1 MLILLPNL
9 NVSKRLCMDNAHR
22 RSVLAFTLS
31 VIMGALSML
40 ESIYCHYKKLC
51 FDLALVCKVQLFGV
65 SDDQIFNTWLVSV
78 LRQHNKKNIAR
89 SEKATQVNI
98 IGCQVYISVH
108 RLKISSLASPLPL
121 REGAVQ
127 PSHRTNE
134 SICFFSWRHN
144 FALFQCLC

>member
-40 ESIYCHYKKLC
+40 ESIYCHYKTWC

-65 SDDQIFNTWLVSV
+65 SDEQIFNTWLVSV
-78 LRQHNKKNIAR
+78 LRQHNKK
-89 SEKATQVNI
+89 KH
-98 IGCQVYISVH
+98 C
-108 RLKISSLASPLPL
+108 KISK
-121 REGAVQ
+121 GH
-127 PSHRTNE
+127 PSKYHWL
-134 SICFFSWRHN
+134 SSVSSFSYQN
-144 FALFQCLC
+144 IVVYNLFILVLIKIWLLTCL